1 MQKATLIS
9 ISEQTGFSISTVS
22 RVLSGQAKKYRIS
35 EQTVNIIKSEAKR
48 SNYTPSLL
56 AKGLRTKCTNTIGLI
71 IPSIENPYF
80 ANIASVIIQEA
91 KCHGIKVFVFDTF
104 ENEINEREGVLS
116 MVSQNVDGIVVVP
129 CGQDPA
135 QLERINAD
143 TPVVLIDRCFAETKI
158 PFVCTDNYL
167 GGLIGTRHLL
177 DKGHRRIAC
186 IQGTPH
192 SVTVKERVRGYL
204 DALRERGLEEEAMI
218 SGVNFS
224 IQNGYLETKLILTDM
239 APPTAIFALSN
250 TILLGAVKALREASI
265 RVPDQMSVMC
275 FDNNTY
281 LEFLDPAITC
291 ISQPI
296 EEIGTLAVKILMNRI
311 SGKMQMPDAKILL
324 PPRLLVRYSVAGNP
338 GESVVKPIGRG

>member
-22 RVLSGQAKKYRIS
+22 RVLSGQAEKYRIS
-35 EQTVNIIKSEAKR
+35 EQTVNVIKSEAKR
-48 SNYTPSLL
+48 TNYTPSLL

-71 IPSIENPYF
+71 IPSIDNPYF

-91 KCHGIKVFVFDTF
+91 KCQGIKVFVLDTF
-104 ENEINEREGVLS
+104 ENEVSEQEGVLS

-129 CGQDPA
+129 CGQDPTL
-135 QLERINAD
+135 LERINAD
-143 TPVVLIDRCFAETKI
+143 TPIVLIDRCFDQTNI

-167 GGLIGTRHLL
+167 GGLIGTRYLL
-177 DKGHRRIAC
+177 DNGHRRIAC

-204 DALRERGLEEEAMI
+204 DALRERGLEETMI

-224 IQNGYLETKLILTDM
+224 IQNGYLETKLILANMT
-239 APPTAIFALSN
+239 PPTAIFALSN
-250 TILLGAVKALREASI
+250 TILLGTVKALREASI
-265 RVPDQMSVMC
+265 RVPEEISVMC

-296 EEIGTLAVKILMNRI
+296 EEIGTLAVKILMNCI

-324 PPRLLVRYSVAGNP
+324 PPRLLVRHSVA
-338 GESVVKPIGRG
+338 SIHSL